1 MDIFY
6 HLKNMK
12 TRATALVSLLV
23 IAAVVSPQFTLP
35 AYGQPLAHVYY
46 GYVPPSTDLPA
57 LDELV
62 KGAKMNFT
70 PPSGHAL
77 LDIVAYE
84 DGTRVELYDIVS
96 GLLVNATTLNALEKA
111 TFFVPY
117 GMYFKVVASKRVG
130 VLLTGGQAAYS
141 PGYFSGVA
149 TFYPSVEGGFRGKT
163 FVFMPA
169 PATHQYGYTMDLVHR
184 NFYLFA
190 LEDTSWE
197 LKDRIEKFSTKD
209 STRRGEV
216 ASTILQSRVTQGGV
230 SAAVGYDSVFKLTST
245 GEVIVGSVA
254 LGALVQVPALTGGY
268 VGKTFWAPVHATY
281 RQPGRTAA
289 LVIVPLEPGKVTV
302 YKREDM
308 SVVAER
314 EFTDSDVA
322 QKNYWFLKLGI
333 GRFDLLVKSTGDI
346 TVLIAQTLTEESPD
360 FIGDG
365 IAFLGSRP
373 NQEVRFFTPS
383 TAIVFSPEDQTAI
396 IDGETRTLKR
406 DQFVILG
413 SGVHSVKG
421 SGHLIIQIVAPGAQG
436 FQKWGHYLIEPADI
450 DASYSDVPELFER
463 GMPITTYI
471 GIAVAV
477 VAVGVVAFLFVRRRK
492 KRA

>member
-1 MDIFY
+1 MFIFY
-6 HLKNMK
+6 TNVKGRNSRKL
-12 TRATALVSLLV
+12 AAPLLLLLL
-23 IAAVVSPQFTLP
+23 ILQFLSPP
-35 AYGQPLAHVYY
+35 AFGQPVSHVYY

-62 KGAKMNFT
+62 KGVKVNFT
-70 PPSGHAL
+70 VPSGHAL

-96 GLLVNATTLNALEKA
+96 GLLVNSTTLNALEKA

-130 VLLTGGQAAYS
+130 VLLTGGTYPYD
-141 PGYFSGVA
+141 PGGFSGVA

-163 FVFMPA
+163 FIFMPA

-184 NFYLFA
+184 NFYMFA
-190 LEDTSWE
+190 LENTDWE

-209 STRRGEV
+209 STPRGGV
-216 ASTILQSRVTQGGV
+216 ASAILQSRVNHGGV

-281 RQPGRTAA
+281 RQTGRTAA

-302 YKREDM
+302 YKRDDM
-308 SVVAER
+308 SVVAEH
-314 EFTDSDVA
+314 EFTDSDVS

-333 GRFDLLVKSTGDI
+333 GRFDLLVQSTGDI

-365 IAFLGSRP
+365 ITFLGSKP

-383 TAIVFSPEDQTAI
+383 TAIIFSPEDQTAVI
-396 IDGETRTLKR
+396 NGETRTLKR

-436 FQKWGHYLIEPADI
+436 FQKWGHYLIEQADI
-450 DASYSDVPELFER
+450 DASYPDVPELFQK
-463 GMPITTYI
+463 GVPVLMYA
-471 GIAVAV
+471 GIAAV
-477 VAVGVVAFLFVRRRK
+477 IVIAGAVAFLFLRRQK
-492 KRA
+492 KA

>member
-1 MDIFY
+1 MFVFY
-6 HLKNMK
+6 RNVKGRNSGKL
-12 TRATALVSLLV
+12 AASLVLLLALLLL
-23 IAAVVSPQFTLP
+23 SPSV
-35 AYGQPLAHVYY
+35 YGQPVGHVYY

-62 KGAKMNFT
+62 KGVKVNFT
-70 PPSGHAL
+70 VPAGHAL
-77 LDIVAYE
+77 LDVVAYE
-84 DGTRVELYDIVS
+84 DGTRIELYDIVS
-96 GLLVNATTLNALEKA
+96 GLLVNSTILNALEKA
-111 TFFVPY
+111 TFYVPY

-130 VLLTGGQAAYS
+130 VLLTGGSAAYD

-149 TFYPSVEGGFRGKT
+149 TFYPSVEGGFRGRT
-163 FVFMPA
+163 FIFMPA

-190 LEDTSWE
+190 LEDVSWE
-197 LKDRIEKFSTKD
+197 LKDRIERFSTKD
-209 STRRGEV
+209 STSRGGV
-216 ASTILQSRVTQGGV
+216 ASTILQSRVNQGGV
-230 SAAVGYDSVFKLTST
+230 SAAVGYDSVFKLTSS
-245 GEVIVGSVA
+245 GEAIVGSVA

-302 YKREDM
+302 YRREDM

-314 EFTDSDVA
+314 EFTESDVVE
-322 QKNYWFLKLGI
+322 KSFWFLKLGI
-333 GRFDLLVKSTGDI
+333 GRFDLLVQSTGDV

-365 IAFLGSRP
+365 IALLGSRP

-383 TAIVFSPEDQTAI
+383 TAIVFSPVDQTAV
-396 IDGETRTLKR
+396 IDGETRALKR

-421 SGHLIIQIVAPGAQG
+421 SSHLIIQIVAPGAQG
-436 FQKWGHYLIEPADI
+436 FQKWGHYLIEPMDI
-450 DASYSDVPELFER
+450 DASYPDVPELFEKR
-463 GMPITTYI
+463 VPMLMYAGA
-471 GIAVAV
+471 AVAIV
-477 VAVGVVAFLFVRRRK
+477 VVGAAAYLFLRKRK
-492 KRA
+492 KA

>member
-1 MDIFY
+1 MFIFY
-6 HLKNMK
+6 TNIKGRNSGKL
-12 TRATALVSLLV
+12 AAPLLLLLLV
-23 IAAVVSPQFTLP
+23 LQFLSPP
-35 AYGQPLAHVYY
+35 AFGQPISHVYY

-62 KGAKMNFT
+62 KGVKVNFT
-70 PPSGHAL
+70 VPSGHAL

-96 GLLVNATTLNALEKA
+96 GLLVNSTTLNALEKA

-130 VLLTGGQAAYS
+130 VLLTGGTYPYD
-141 PGYFSGVA
+141 PGGFSGVA

-163 FVFMPA
+163 FIFMPA
-169 PATHQYGYTMDLVHR
+169 PATHQYGYSMDLVHR
-184 NFYLFA
+184 NFYMFA
-190 LEDTSWE
+190 LENTDWE

-209 STRRGEV
+209 STPRGGV
-216 ASTILQSRVTQGGV
+216 ASAILQSRVNQGGV

-268 VGKTFWAPVHATY
+268 VGRTFWAPVHATY
-281 RQPGRTAA
+281 RQTGRTAA

-302 YKREDM
+302 YKRDDM
-308 SVVAER
+308 SVVAEH
-314 EFTDSDVA
+314 EFTDSDVS

-333 GRFDLLVKSTGDI
+333 GRFDLLVQSTGDI

-365 IAFLGSRP
+365 ITFLGSRP

-383 TAIVFSPEDQTAI
+383 TAIIFSPEDQTAVI
-396 IDGETRTLKR
+396 NGESRTLKR

-436 FQKWGHYLIEPADI
+436 FQKWGHYLIEQADI
-450 DASYSDVPELFER
+450 DAGYPDVPEIFQKGVPVL
-463 GMPITTYI
+463 MYA
-471 GIAVAV
+471 GIAAV
-477 VAVGVVAFLFVRRRK
+477 IVIAGAVAFLFLRRRK
-492 KRA
+492 KA